1 VLCACLLMMGGVFA
15 QEPEPTPTVA
25 PTDTATN
32 TDTQSPLPTDTATA
46 TSTDTLVP
54 TDTPTSTATATA
66 PETTPE
72 VTDLPLVEGPTNTPT
87 RTAVDTTGLST
98 WCYYWNFS
106 APNADN
112 GGFTLPTS
120 VGAGQ
125 FVDGQGWV
133 GAVNIALPVKPTINR
148 TLVQIQRTFES
159 TILTNVDFAYVRQ
172 EGFVEEDLSSP
183 IETLGIFINFV
194 YPNTFADAE
203 VQYFSADSNTITEG
217 TFSWEGILGGVTSV
231 ILESQA
237 SWAESPTP
245 ATGSTRITAATFRG
259 YGANPVG
266 ADNCDLTPTPTPTGG
281 VCPGGFLQGTQTV
294 GVGSCLPEPA
304 LYCMSR
310 ILTGVNLR
318 SSPIFPQ
325 DTEPNNILQF
335 LSGGSARLMGR
346 FIESSDVWLRVDGY
360 ADGSQLNTS
369 VQGWIHLSAF
379 GGIEPC
385 ASGSINDL
393 PELDSLGNVTSIPTP
408 TLQPTD
414 LSTPISTATATPTP
428 IIVTPPPNPAC
439 TEAVTGQPVKLRSA
453 PTTLSTAILNVD
465 TYTPITIYWNSQ
477 GETINGSPVWL
488 YTLINYG
495 APAQQYLGWI
505 HSTLVDFRTCPSIPE
520 ATLTPT
526 VTYTPSNTPTASNTP
541 LPTATSTPTNT
552 PPPDYSSQFLLPM
565 IGTEQNPARLWNCD
579 LLHPE
584 LFSRDIQ
591 PFGLNGG
598 GFPLQTPARSTIQI
612 VDRVGRIPNPGVFIS
627 IRVDLQD
634 VPQVIR
640 QRMATL
646 NSSLGNVPLTATG
659 SLQIGYSHLQVDS
672 IPPSIEPVNIS
683 AGVQPTQILPAG
695 TILGLSGNTGNTGGD
710 HHLDI
715 AVYYL
720 PDSPD
725 VGNAFVFQGWGF
737 GTPAYEYFNEFW
749 LNSDAFWTIHDIAD
763 EGRPTV
769 DFGEPIVVD
778 PLVLWPVLQERT
790 GCPFG
795 G

>member
-1 VLCACLLMMGGVFA
+1 MLCACLLMMGGVFA

-393 PELDSLGNVTSIPTP
+393 PELDSQGNVTSIPTP

-453 PTTLSTAILNVD
+453 PTTLSIAILNVD

-477 GETINGSPVWL
+477 GETINDSPVWL

-565 IGTEQNPARLWNCD
+565 IGTASNPPRLSNCLIPGYYD
-579 LLHPE
+579 IP
-584 LFSRDIQ
+584 SRDIN
-591 PFGLNGG
+591 PRGITGG
-598 GFPLQTPARSTIQI
+598 SFAVQTPARATIQI
-612 VDRVGRIPNPGVFIS
+612 VDRIGRIPAPGIFLS

-646 NSSLGNVPLTATG
+646 NTTFGNIPLTAEG
-659 SLQIGYSHLQVDS
+659 SLQIAYSHLTINS
-672 IPPSIEPVNIS
+672 IPTDIEPVDIRS
-683 AGVQPTQILPAG
+683 QILVLEQDVKPAG
-695 TILGLSGNTGNTGGD
+695 TIIGFSGDTGNTNGA
-710 HHLDI
+710 HLDI
-715 AVYYL
+715 AVYYI
-720 PDSPD
+720 PDYPD
-725 VGNAFVFQGWGF
+725 VGNAF
-737 GTPAYEYFNEFW
+737 EFERW
-749 LNSDAFWTIHDIAD
+749 ADPTFIDYRHNAEAFWSIYQVAPQ
-763 EGRPTV
+763 GRPTV
-769 DFGEPIVVD
+769 DIGTPIVVD
-778 PLVLWPVLQERT
+778 PLVLWPILQEGT
-790 GCPFG
+790 SCAFG
-795 G
+795 N